1 MNDKYAKEVAKELK
15 LIRRELQKM
24 NAPKM
29 VSDEAEALMYLKEN
43 LKDLPEIINKEK
55 IERMNNI

>member
-1 MNDKYAKEVAKELK
+1 MNDKYAKEIAKELK

-29 VSDEAEALMYLKEN
+29 MSDEAEALMYLKEN
-43 LKDLPEIINKEK
+43 LKDLPEITNKEK
-55 IERMNNI
+55 IEHMNNI